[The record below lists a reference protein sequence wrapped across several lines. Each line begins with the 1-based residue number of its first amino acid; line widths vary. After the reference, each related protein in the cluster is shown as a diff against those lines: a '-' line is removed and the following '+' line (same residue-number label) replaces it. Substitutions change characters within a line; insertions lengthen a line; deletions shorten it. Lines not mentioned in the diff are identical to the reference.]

1 MFNKTSTLLSIN
13 KQIRYLFGNF
23 HDLFTDE
30 EINDIANYCKQNYH
44 EDLVPY
50 LSSKL
55 QNKVSIKDE
64 LELRLEVGL

>member
-1 MFNKTSTLLSIN
+1 MFNKTSTLKSVR
-13 KQIRYLFGNF
+13 KAIRYLFGHF

-30 EINDIANYCKQNYH
+30 EINEIANYCIKNCH
-44 EDLVPY
+44 EDLIPY

-55 QNKVSIKDE
+55 QNKVFVKDE